1 LLLALI
7 VAALAAGPAQ
17 AQIYVLESTAVPIRV
32 GASYEPDER
41 ITVPAGTYVRVVLP
55 SGKTQTIRGPYSGSV
70 ADLSRGHSTNEGVL
84 AWIRMLLQTGGSS
97 ERTPGTT
104 RSMRVP
110 APQAAFSW
118 AAVPAMTDSTI
129 CVRKGAAL
137 HVRRTPSPRADRITV
152 IDGASGQRSDVEFAP
167 GKETA
172 PWPAGVA
179 PRADATYALLA
190 PDNRPRR
197 QVTLR
202 VLDALPGEDDILAE
216 LAARGCKY
224 QFDAWVKE
232 KLAAGRRKGS

>member
-1 LLLALI
+1 LLLAF
-7 VAALAAGPAQ
+7 AAILASAASAQ
-17 AQIYVLESTAVPIRV
+17 AQVYVLESTAGPIRV
-32 GASYEPDER
+32 GASYAPDER
-41 ITVPAGTYVRVVLP
+41 IMVPAGAYVRVVLP

-70 ADLSRGHSTNEGVL
+70 ADLSKGHSTNDSVIS
-84 AWIRMLLQTGGSS
+84 WIRTLLQTGGSS

-118 AAVPAMTDSTI
+118 TAVPAATDSTI

-152 IDGASGQRSDVEFAP
+152 IDGASGQRGDVEFAP

-179 PRADATYALLA
+179 PRADATYSLLA

-197 QVTLR
+197 QVKLR
-202 VLDALPGEDDILAE
+202 VLDTLPGEDDILAE

-224 QFDAWVKE
+224 QFDAWVRE
-232 KLAAGRRKGS
+232 KLAAGRRKNS